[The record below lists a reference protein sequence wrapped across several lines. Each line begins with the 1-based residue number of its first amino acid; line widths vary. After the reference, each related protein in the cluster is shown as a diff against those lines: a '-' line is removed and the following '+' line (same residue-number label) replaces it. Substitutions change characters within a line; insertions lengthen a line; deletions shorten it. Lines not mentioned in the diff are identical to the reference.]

1 MEVEGE
7 TEFLNKL
14 LGNFADADQQKHGE
28 VLRSVESNHFILC
41 RAIKRVTWV
50 CAAALL
56 LLWGNSFLAGLVPP
70 QLYLFGERIAGV
82 LLIGAGISYVVFA
95 LYRAWLRRRL
105 AHYRQFCR
113 SLIEAALEWRDD
125 TSFRLQRFAN
135 DQTQCARCKGELLA
149 VGSGGTQKR
158 VQSLVEGSLE
168 HRAHLQQAALQP
180 GMGQSNS

>member
-70 QLYLFGERIAGV
+70 QIFLFGERIAAV

-95 LYRAWLRRRL
+95 LYRAWIRRQL
-105 AHYRQFCR
+105 AYYRQYCR
-113 SLIEAALEWRDD
+113 SVVEAALEWRADAAA
-125 TSFRLQRFAN
+125 RWQQIANGEVHCAHCQRA
-135 DQTQCARCKGELLA
+135 LLTMGA
-149 VGSGGTQKR
+149 DEGGRKAK
-158 VQSLVEGSLE
+158 SLVEESLD
-168 HRAHLQQAALQP
+168 HRAHLRQTDPYDGLRQA
-180 GMGQSNS
+180 NS